1 MGKVP
6 SILILLWSTKQ
17 QEQLL
22 LANCQVKTKPGQ
34 QNMLQNIKF
43 RQHNR
48 EKLRHSLA
56 EVHRFKN
63 TWEHKTQNPN
73 EGGLSIPACSLCK
86 KVGGVY
92 AFHFTALFSLTF
104 IFPGMIDRLW
114 AVSQLKWEEPSV

>member
-48 EKLRHSLA
+48 EKLKA
-56 EVHRFKN
+56 
-63 TWEHKTQNPN
+63 Q
-73 EGGLSIPACSLCK
+73 
-86 KVGGVY
+86 
-92 AFHFTALFSLTF
+92 FSRSPP
-104 IFPGMIDRLW
+104 I
-114 AVSQLKWEEPSV
+114 